1 MKSNSKRKAQ
11 KENPQNREQ
20 ESPCEVEIVKTD
32 IDPDILMI
40 RALLALPMNKRTN
53 FLRVPVPGTKGS
65 AL

>member
-1 MKSNSKRKAQ
+1 MKSNNKRQNQKKISKKT
-11 KENPQNREQ
+11 K
-20 ESPCEVEIVKTD
+20 SPYEVEVIKTD
-32 IDPDILMI
+32 VDPDILMI

>member
-1 MKSNSKRKAQ
+1 MKSNSKRKTQ
-11 KENPQNREQ
+11 KQKTKIRKQ
-20 ESPCEVEIVKTD
+20 ECPCEVEVIKTD
-32 IDPDILMI
+32 VDPDLLMI

>member
-11 KENPQNREQ
+11 KEKPQNREQ

>member
-1 MKSNSKRKAQ
+1 MKSNNKRQNQKKISKKT
-11 KENPQNREQ
+11 N
-20 ESPCEVEIVKTD
+20 SPCKVEVIKTD
-32 IDPDILMI
+32 VDPDILMI

>member
-1 MKSNSKRKAQ
+1 MKSNRKREMQ
-11 KENPQNREQ
+11 KQKTKIRKTET
-20 ESPCEVEIVKTD
+20 PCEVEVIKTD
-32 IDPDILMI
+32 VDPDILMI

>member
-1 MKSNSKRKAQ
+1 MKSNRKREMQ
-11 KENPQNREQ
+11 KQKTKIRKT
-20 ESPCEVEIVKTD
+20 ESPCEVEVIRTD
-32 IDPDILMI
+32 VDPDILMI